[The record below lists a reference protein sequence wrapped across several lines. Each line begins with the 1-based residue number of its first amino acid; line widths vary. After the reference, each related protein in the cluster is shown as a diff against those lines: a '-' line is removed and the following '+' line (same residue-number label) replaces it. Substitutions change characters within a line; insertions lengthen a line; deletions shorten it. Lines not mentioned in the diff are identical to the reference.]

1 MAVKIAQAYDTL
13 LAAGR
18 ECVFQSYAKTAHK
31 ARNTQAWQ
39 SNLIYN
45 WSLDLWPNSRPH
57 CDLLNYYMHDVPEAK
72 VMANPH
78 NSKDVPFQGIVAHIG
93 KKKSEHVYEGAS
105 GPVL

>member
-1 MAVKIAQAYDTL
+1 
-13 LAAGR
+13 
-18 ECVFQSYAKTAHK
+18 
-31 ARNTQAWQ
+31 
-39 SNLIYN
+39 
-45 WSLDLWPNSRPH
+45 
-57 CDLLNYYMHDVPEAK
+57 MHDVPEAK